1 MNRRQAKKAYKKKYG
16 HNPPKTEVR
25 FYPKY
30 HAKLVIKAMDL
41 LPGVVERATAALRK
55 MFEEAVRI
63 AKETV
68 VQVQT
73 MPEEDFI
80 KFLETPGM
88 EESTKALAKQL
99 RAAKFI
105 KQHNGEEWETV
116 WSREQEGKAE

>member
-1 MNRRQAKKAYKKKYG
+1 MNRRQAKKVYKKKYG

-25 FYPKY
+25 FYRKH

-41 LPGVVERATAALRK
+41 LPGVIERATEAMRR
-55 MFEEAVRI
+55 MVEAVKCCV
-63 AKETV
+63 KETIE
-68 VQVQT
+68 QVQT

-88 EESTKALAKQL
+88 EESTKALARQL

-105 KQHNGEEWETV
+105 KRHNGEGWETV

>member
-1 MNRRQAKKAYKKKYG
+1 MNRRQKKKAFKKKYG
-16 HNPPKTEVR
+16 YNPPPRRTVNRGIVDTLISRIAPTIEPVFEAFK
-25 FYPKY
+25 
-30 HAKLVIKAMDL
+30 KLA
-41 LPGVVERATAALRK
+41 
-55 MFEEAVRI
+55 EEAVRI

-68 VQVQT
+68 EQVQT

-105 KQHNGEEWETV
+105 KQHNGEGWETV
-116 WSREQEGKAE
+116 WSREQKGEIE